1 MNVEQLKQ
9 AKKAK
14 KITYEQLSNISGVP
28 LSTIYDIFREVTT
41 APRIDTIQ
49 AIEKALGLNQPT
61 IEWTEA
67 DRAQGV
73 GKYPTYLSAAE
84 TEFLELR
91 SEILRVHGEQYLE
104 TVITMLK
111 ALIK

>member
-14 KITYEQLSNISGVP
+14 KMTYEQLSEVSGVP
-28 LSTIYDIFREVTT
+28 ISTIYDIFREVTT

-61 IEWTEA
+61 VEWTEA
-67 DRAQGV
+67 DQAQGV
-73 GKYPTYLSAAE
+73 GKYPTYLSDRE
-84 TEFLELR
+84 KELIEIG
-91 SEILRVHGEQYLE
+91 SEILRIHGEQYYD
-104 TVITMLK
+104 TVISMLK

>member
-67 DRAQGV
+67 DQAQGV
-73 GKYPTYLSAAE
+73 GKYPT
-84 TEFLELR
+84 
-91 SEILRVHGEQYLE
+91 
-104 TVITMLK
+104 
-111 ALIK
+111 